1 MAGATQ
7 TARLKKGQRMARPKQ
22 DLTKDSR
29 IDVRMHETLRNA
41 LERIAKKEGRTLS
54 QLCERTMRAFA
65 VKYLR
70 DIGDDVA
77 DIEKLP

>member
-22 DLTKDSR
+22 DLTKTSR
-29 IDVRMHETLRNA
+29 IDMRLHETLRIA

-54 QLCERTMRAFA
+54 QLCERTMRAHA
-65 VKYLR
+65 IKYLR
-70 DIGDDVA
+70 DAGDDVTA
-77 DIEKLP
+77 IENLP